1 MPIDAETD
9 ILGLI
14 DVQPTFM
21 PGGEL
26 PVADGDAVVPV
37 DQSPDDAVRP
47 RLRDAGLASA
57 GARLLR
63 QRRIRAGSPTTRS
76 TCRTAGRCSGRTMRC
91 RAVPTPRCI
100 ASSTWRASRSII
112 RKGFRPALDSYSAF
126 FENDQQTATGLDG
139 WLRQRGFRRLFLVGL
154 ATDFCV
160 AWSAEDA
167 ARLGYD
173 VTVIEDA
180 CRGIG
185 IPTEAG
191 RTTLDEAR
199 ERLTAKGVRFVG
211 SEKSD
216 LIPTVVA
223 GLDPA
228 RAHALSGADGRVE
241 PLRPGCRRDANGLAP
256 PLAGAGDCGMAALS

>member
-1 MPIDAETD
+1 MPMPIDAETD

-37 DQSPDDAVRP
+37 INRLMTRFVHAFATQDWHPQGHASFASVHPGRQPYDTIDLPYGRQVLWPDHALQGSANAALHRELD
-47 RLRDAGLASA
+47 LA
-57 GARLLR
+57 RVEV
-63 QRRIRAGSPTTRS
+63 I
-76 TCRTAGRCSGRTMRC
+76 
-91 RAVPTPRCI
+91 V
-100 ASSTWRASRSII
+100 
-112 RKGFRPALDSYSAF
+112 RKGFRPMLDSYSAF
-126 FENDQQTATGLDG
+126 FENDRKTATGLDG

-211 SEKSD
+211 SRE
-216 LIPTVVA
+216 IMT
-223 GLDPA
+223 
-228 RAHALSGADGRVE
+228 
-241 PLRPGCRRDANGLAP
+241 
-256 PLAGAGDCGMAALS
+256 